1 MGSVITYNQ
10 IGLDL
15 EPGREFYGTPKSRVE
30 EGRFDLLRNLCRCCN
45 RISVLTLH
53 FLTKAKPTNGNEC
66 LSSLFF
72 TSQCTFSCQQDPI
85 RDRRI
90 HYRHGGCL
98 SKTLA
103 QSRDTLYTSKT
114 SKTFYYM
121 CKKRRSMLSLLII
134 RWLSN

>member
-103 QSRDTLYTSKT
+103 PNHVIRCQGESNLSYNAEAKKCSKIQMPE
-114 SKTFYYM
+114 F
-121 CKKRRSMLSLLII
+121 LQ
-134 RWLSN
+134 

>member
-53 FLTKAKPTNGNEC
+53 FLTQAKPTNGNEC
-66 LSSLFF
+66 LSSSCLFF
-72 TSQCTFSCQQDPI
+72 TSCTFSCQQDPI

-121 CKKRRSMLSLLII
+121 CKKKEDRCCLS
-134 RWLSN
+134 